1 MKTKITGI
9 ASPVPE
15 NHQQQIKACR
25 DRSGSKYSIAVVAT
39 QTTSDLQTAVAEVWR
54 RQLLFIVLY
63 FVQKVWS
70 WYFRRVA
77 FPNSVN
83 NPSTRGQVGNN

>member
-25 DRSGSKYSIAVVAT
+25 DRSRSKYSIAVVAT
-39 QTTSDLQTAVAEVWR
+39 QATSDLQTAVAEV
-54 RQLLFIVLY
+54 
-63 FVQKVWS
+63 
-70 WYFRRVA
+70 
-77 FPNSVN
+77 
-83 NPSTRGQVGNN
+83 